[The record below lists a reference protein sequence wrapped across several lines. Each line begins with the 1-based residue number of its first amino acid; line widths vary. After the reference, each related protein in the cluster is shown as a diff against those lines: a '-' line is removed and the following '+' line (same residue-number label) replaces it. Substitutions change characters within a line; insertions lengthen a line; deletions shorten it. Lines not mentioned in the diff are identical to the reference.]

1 MRLCLALGLLWGT
14 LVVGRTPAADAV
26 TFHGQIQPLLF
37 QHCAG
42 CHRPGGAAPFPLL
55 TFEEAAKR
63 AHDLADVTARRYM
76 PPWLPAPGSHPFVE
90 ERRLGDGDI
99 ALFRRWADAGAPRGD
114 PAKAP
119 PMPTWNEGWQLGKP
133 DLVVQ
138 LPKSYTVP
146 AEGRDVYRNFVL
158 PLNLPQA
165 RHVRAWELRPHSR
178 AAHHAFLRVD
188 AVGEGRRLDG
198 KDPEPGF
205 PGMDVPSVIQAPG
218 GHFASWQPGAAPQQ
232 NPPGLAWTLQPGT
245 DLILQAHLQP
255 TGIPES
261 FQPELGLYFTDQAPT
276 NQPMKLGLGSVA
288 IDVPPGQS
296 NVVVRDE
303 FVLPAEVEVL
313 GLLPHTHYLGRRI
326 EGTAVRPDGREE
338 TLLMIPDWDF
348 NWQGA
353 YRFRE
358 PVRLPEGTRLR
369 FALTFDNTTN
379 NVRNP
384 FSPPRRARYGPNTTD
399 EMAELWVQLLPRTPE
414 GRARLDKA
422 LLERIARDTVAYSRE
437 RLRLDPNDGT
447 AWVNLGKALLS
458 QRRLAEAET
467 HFRKAV
473 EVAPD
478 LDEGHY
484 YVGLLHRIQDR
495 PAEARAAFLKAIQ
508 INPNHARA
516 QGNLGFVE
524 AESGRLPEASTHLA
538 EALRL
543 DPKDV
548 LALTL
553 LGKIR
558 LQQGD
563 RAAARELFRRALAL
577 DPRNPDALQGMS
589 SLSR

>member
-1 MRLCLALGLLWGT
+1 MSDSLRTMRLRIALGLMWGIAGLGQT
-14 LVVGRTPAADAV
+14 HAADAV

-55 TFEEAAKR
+55 TFEDAAKR
-63 AHDLADVTARRYM
+63 AKDLADVTARRYM

-133 DLVVQ
+133 DLVVR
-138 LPKSYTVP
+138 LPQPYTVP
-146 AEGRDVYRNFVL
+146 AEGKDVYRNFVL

-255 TGIPES
+255 TGIPEP

-303 FVLPAEVEVL
+303 FVLPPRWMSSDCCRTRITWDDASRARRS
-313 GLLPHTHYLGRRI
+313 GRTDGRR
-326 EGTAVRPDGREE
+326 RC
-338 TLLMIPDWDF
+338 W
-348 NWQGA
+348 
-353 YRFRE
+353 
-358 PVRLPEGTRLR
+358 
-369 FALTFDNTTN
+369 
-379 NVRNP
+379 
-384 FSPPRRARYGPNTTD
+384 
-399 EMAELWVQLLPRTPE
+399 
-414 GRARLDKA
+414 
-422 LLERIARDTVAYSRE
+422 
-437 RLRLDPNDGT
+437 
-447 AWVNLGKALLS
+447 
-458 QRRLAEAET
+458 
-467 HFRKAV
+467 
-473 EVAPD
+473 
-478 LDEGHY
+478 
-484 YVGLLHRIQDR
+484 
-495 PAEARAAFLKAIQ
+495 
-508 INPNHARA
+508 
-516 QGNLGFVE
+516 
-524 AESGRLPEASTHLA
+524 
-538 EALRL
+538 
-543 DPKDV
+543 
-548 LALTL
+548 
-553 LGKIR
+553 
-558 LQQGD
+558 
-563 RAAARELFRRALAL
+563 
-577 DPRNPDALQGMS
+577 
-589 SLSR
+589 

>member
-1 MRLCLALGLLWGT
+1 MRFWIALVLLFGTAGLGLT
-14 LVVGRTPAADAV
+14 RAADAV
-26 TFHGQIQPLLF
+26 TFHGQVQPLLF
-37 QHCAG
+37 QHCAD
-42 CHRPGGAAPFPLL
+42 CHRPGGVAPFPLL
-55 TFEEAAKR
+55 TFEDAAKR
-63 AHDLADVTARRYM
+63 AKDLADVTARRYM
-76 PPWLPAPGSHPFVE
+76 PPWLPAPGSHPFVG

-99 ALFRRWADAGAPRGD
+99 ALFRQWADAGAPRGD
-114 PAKAP
+114 PSKAP
-119 PMPTWNEGWQLGKP
+119 PQPTWNDGWQLGKP
-133 DLVVQ
+133 DLVVR
-138 LPKSYTVP
+138 LPQPYTVQ
-146 AEGRDVYRNFVL
+146 ADGKDVYRNFVL

-198 KDPEPGF
+198 KDPDPGF

-232 NPPGLAWTLQPGT
+232 NAPGLAWTLQPGT

-255 TGIPES
+255 TGIPEP

-276 NQPMKLGLGSVA
+276 NQPMKLGLGRVE

-296 NVVVRDE
+296 NVMVQDE
-303 FVLPAEVEVL
+303 FVLPAEVDVL
-313 GLLPHTHYLGRRI
+313 GVLPHTHYLGRRI
-326 EGTAVRPDGREE
+326 EGTAIRPDGREE
-338 TLLMIPDWDF
+338 TLLLIPDWDF

-353 YRFRE
+353 YRFRD

-369 FALTFDNTTN
+369 LALTFDNSTN
-379 NVRNP
+379 NARNP

-414 GRARLDKA
+414 GRVRLDRA
-422 LLERIARDTVAYSRE
+422 LLDRIARDTVAYSRE

-447 AWVNLGKALLS
+447 AWVNLGTALLA
-458 QRRLAEAET
+458 QRKLAEAET

-495 PAEARAAFLKAIQ
+495 PAEARAEFLKAIQ

-524 AESGRLPEASTHLA
+524 AESGRLPEASAHLA

-589 SLSR
+589 AL